1 MANLILELW
10 RAGEVA
16 QQLGA
21 GAALQR
27 TWVQFAAPTCSS
39 QSCVIQLQGSK
50 ALFWS
55 PEVPSIHVISRH
67 TCQQNSY
74 THQIVILRNFSKLK
88 KQKVKTL
95 TANGEVCESFFPHA
109 PEAHT
114 SKDKSSFPVSA
125 QEVCTA
131 QAGTV
136 SWPSSVLPYANHQ
149 PPSFSHFVHSEVLR
163 VFHLVVSSTVETQE
177 QNN

>member
-16 QQLGA
+16 QQLRA
-21 GAALQR
+21 GVALQW

-39 QSCVIQLQGSK
+39 QPCAIQLQGSK

-55 PEVPSIHVISRH
+55 PQVPSTHVISRH

-95 TANGEVCESFFPHA
+95 TANGEVCESFFPTHQKPTLLRTRA
-109 PEAHT
+109 VFQCLLRRRAQHRRGQ
-114 SKDKSSFPVSA
+114 FPGQAVSYLM
-125 QEVCTA
+125 QIISHLLSLTLFILKFCTC
-131 QAGTV
+131 
-136 SWPSSVLPYANHQ
+136 
-149 PPSFSHFVHSEVLR
+149 FI
-163 VFHLVVSSTVETQE
+163 
-177 QNN
+177 